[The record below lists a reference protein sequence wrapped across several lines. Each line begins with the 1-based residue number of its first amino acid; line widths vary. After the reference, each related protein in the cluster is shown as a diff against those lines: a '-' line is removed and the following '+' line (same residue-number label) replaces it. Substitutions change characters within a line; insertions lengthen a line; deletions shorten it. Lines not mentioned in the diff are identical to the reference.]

1 MNPVA
6 LAQVGTGDWGANL
19 VRNFAALPECRLVAV
34 CDADPARLQRAA
46 QDPADPGVLILSTL
60 AGAARE
66 LTTALLVNP
75 YDTRGMAH
83 AIQQAFNM
91 PLSERRDRHQAMLE
105 VLRRNS
111 IDAWHS
117 SFVQTLESC
126 ATPQLKR
133 RTG

>member
-1 MNPVA
+1 M
-6 LAQVGTGDWGANL
+6 NL
-19 VRNFAALPECRLVAV
+19 VAKEFV
-34 CDADPARLQRAA
+34 AA

-66 LTTALLVNP
+66 LNTALLVNP

-91 PLSERRDRHQAMLE
+91 PLAERRDRHRVMLE
-105 VLRRNS
+105 VVRRNS
-111 IDAWHS
+111 IEAWHS

-126 ATPQLKR
+126 ATPQLRR